1 MSDATTSDSTRAPYD
16 LWYWPGIQGRGE
28 FVRLFL
34 AAADLRWRDRARNAD
49 AQALVEDMEARANRG
64 FAPYAPPY
72 LVERESDFAIAQVAH
87 IVSWL
92 NEKHGRGSGDT
103 ATDLHLIQLQLTI
116 TDIVA
121 EVHDVHHPVAGSLY
135 YDDQKDAAATA
146 AEKFREERIPKYFDH
161 FEQALGV
168 REGPFMAGESW
179 SHVDTSLFQLVE
191 GLRYAFPKRMEA
203 LEADYP
209 RLIACRDAVAG
220 IEGVAR
226 YLDSERRIAFN
237 EDGIFR
243 HYPEL
248 DAT

>member
-1 MSDATTSDSTRAPYD
+1 MSSATLSDETKAPYD

-28 FVRLFL
+28 FVWLFL
-34 AAADLRWRDRARNAD
+34 AAADIRWRDRARDAD
-49 AQALVEDMEARANRG
+49 AQALVEDMEERAENG

-72 LVERESDFAIAQVAH
+72 LVERETDFAIAQVAH
-87 IVSWL
+87 IVTWL
-92 NEKHGRGSGDT
+92 SEKHGRSTGDA
-103 ATDLHLIQLQLTI
+103 ATDLHLVQLQLTI

-121 EVHDVHHPVAGSLY
+121 EVHDVHHPIAGSLY
-135 YDDQKDAAATA
+135 YDDQKDAAKIA

-168 REGPFMAGESW
+168 MDGPFMAGESW
-179 SHVDTSLFQLVE
+179 SHVDTSLFQLIE
-191 GLRYAFPKRMEA
+191 GLRYAFPQRMKA
-203 LEADYP
+203 IEADYP
-209 RLIACRDAVAG
+209 RLFACRDAVAE

-248 DAT
+248 DAA

>member
-1 MSDATTSDSTRAPYD
+1 MSASEIEAPYD
-16 LWYWPGIQGRGE
+16 LWYWPTIQGRGE

-34 AAADLRWRDRARNAD
+34 AAAGIGWRDRAREGD
-49 AQALVEDMEARANRG
+49 AQALVEDMEKRAENG

-72 LVERESDFAIAQVAH
+72 LVERETDFAIAQVAH
-87 IVSWL
+87 IVTWL
-92 NEKHGRGSGDT
+92 AEKHGRTTGDA

-121 EVHDVHHPVAGSLY
+121 EVHDVHHPIASSLY
-135 YDDQKDAAATA
+135 YDDQKDAARTA
-146 AEKFREERIPKYFDH
+146 AEKFREERIPKYFGH

-168 REGPFMAGESW
+168 KDGAFMDGERW

-191 GLRYAFPKRMEA
+191 GLRYAFPERMKSVEP
-203 LEADYP
+203 DYP
-209 RLIACRDAVAG
+209 RLIACRDAVAEN
-220 IEGVAR
+220 EGVAR
-226 YLDSERRIAFN
+226 YLNSERRIAFN

-248 DAT
+248 DAA